1 MAEKEKKAKIVREK
15 MEDVE
20 DITEVTL
27 PLMYEYVKRKGPD
40 AEDWLIEILEKKVP
54 SKKKDKDG
62 NTIMRNTTFIEQRN
76 EFVKKY
82 FPALAPEGT
91 SKKTPVTKDILAELK
106 ARKAQR
112 Q

>member
-40 AEDWLIEILEKKVP
+40 AEDWLIEMLEKEVP

-62 NTIMRNTTFIEQRN
+62 NPVMRKTTFIEQRN
-76 EFVKKY
+76 EFAKKY
-82 FPALAPEGT
+82 FPDLAPKGT

>member
-27 PLMYEYVKRKGPD
+27 PLMYEYAKRKGPEV
-40 AEDWLIEILEKKVP
+40 EDWLIEILEKKVP

-76 EFVKKY
+76 AFAKKY
-82 FPALAPEGT
+82 FPDLAPKGT

-106 ARKAQR
+106 ARKAER

>member
-40 AEDWLIEILEKKVP
+40 AEDWLIEMLEKEVP

-62 NTIMRNTTFIEQRN
+62 NPVMRKTTFIEQRN
-76 EFVKKY
+76 EFAKKY
-82 FPALAPEGT
+82 FPDLAPKGV
-91 SKKTPVTKDILAELK
+91 SKKPTVTKDILAELK
-106 ARKAQR
+106 ERKAQR